1 MINNPDRDL
10 LPRIMVVDDEKDI
23 LRIIKRDLESPLSSS
38 SSSSASETTPSSDTS
53 IPDALQNEGA
63 SNLGEIRE
71 HAAKKDGDT
80 FKVETFTNGWNALE
94 ALDSHPH
101 DYYDLVLTDIR
112 MPRMNGFELYRKIKE
127 KNPSMKIVFITA
139 FEINKEE
146 FSKVLPSIDVKDFI
160 IKPISMTNL
169 RIKLKEVLKGIE

>member
-1 MINNPDRDL
+1 MINNLDRDL

-38 SSSSASETTPSSDTS
+38 SASETTASNDTS
-53 IPDALQNEGA
+53 IPDAQKNEGA
-63 SNLGEIRE
+63 SLLGENRE
-71 HAAKKDGDT
+71 HDARKDGDT
-80 FKVETFTNGWNALE
+80 FIVETFTNGWNALE

-169 RIKLKEVLKGIE
+169 RIKLNEVLKGY